1 MDDMGSQIRE
11 GRSAGIESP
20 PVLVL
25 LEVSTDEIK
34 EIPPDVDPLTGI
46 TETEGGNRNDLT
58 LDIDRNG
65 RLDAL
70 TDGLMIVRYMF
81 GSSGDIVV
89 RDSVARDG
97 MRTDAVEITS
107 YLDELG
113 LVLDVDGNGELTAQT
128 DGIMIIRAL
137 FGFSGD
143 IVVRDALAPGAPR
156 DMAEVTA
163 YLEDMKVMSAPS
175 AGNDSAIVSLGTTGT
190 IDALANDTD
199 INGDELSITGFSAT
213 SSQGGAIARDGNS
226 LHYTPANGFRGTDSF
241 EYRISDSN
249 GGTDSVTVTIKV
261 PNAAPEAVNDEATV
275 SFGSVITIMVLAND
289 TDINNDELLI
299 TNYSTLSS
307 QGNRVYQDFLNHSF
321 LIFNSEFKNG
331 VNTNSFEYSISDG
344 NGGTD
349 SATVTITILNEAP
362 KAVNDSVTVEVGTT
376 GTIDVLENDVLANDS
391 EVNDDFLTITD
402 FSTTSSL
409 NVAPEAVNDEA
420 TVEVGATGTINV
432 LANDT
437 DINSDVLSVTG
448 FSTTSSRGSMIA
460 RDGNNLLYTPD
471 SIGGIDSFMYSISDA
486 MVAQTAQL

>member
-1 MDDMGSQIRE
+1 LANDTDINGDELSITGFSATSSQ
-11 GRSAGIESP
+11 
-20 PVLVL
+20 
-25 LEVSTDEIK
+25 
-34 EIPPDVDPLTGI
+34 
-46 TETEGGNRNDLT
+46 GGA
-58 LDIDRNG
+58 I
-65 RLDAL
+65 
-70 TDGLMIVRYMF
+70 
-81 GSSGDIVV
+81 
-89 RDSVARDG
+89 ARDG
-97 MRTDAVEITS
+97 NSLHYTPANGFGGTDSFEYRIS
-107 YLDELG
+107 DS
-113 LVLDVDGNGELTAQT
+113 NGGT
-128 DGIMIIRAL
+128 
-137 FGFSGD
+137 
-143 IVVRDALAPGAPR
+143 
-156 DMAEVTA
+156 
-163 YLEDMKVMSAPS
+163 
-175 AGNDSAIVSLGTTGT
+175 DSATVTIKVPNAAPEAVNDEATVELGTTGT
-190 IDALANDTD
+190 IDVLANDTD